1 MVEGF
6 DVRARQAVI
15 QSEAR
20 EGKLA
25 KRVLGENREA
35 RAVLHV
41 ILDIL
46 RIDAH
51 GLLKQD
57 GFLAGLIEIIAR
69 GKKRETGGD
78 GPVKE
83 IRLGK
88 TKHERARQASKL
100 RGECERLA
108 KAEEVVGLI
117 SEAHET
123 AGQAADAALQA
134 NGLLAFFLEL
144 ERDVDRS
151 GLVVALDFGGLVRF
165 DFVEII
171 ELVEAQDAQF
181 PKALV
186 EELTFINHQIAADD
200 FVARGGVSAEIDA
213 AHVILFLLV
222 ET

>member
-1 MVEGF
+1 M
-6 DVRARQAVI
+6 A
-15 QSEAR
+15 
-20 EGKLA
+20 
-25 KRVLGENREA
+25 GEER
-35 RAVLHV
+35 
-41 ILDIL
+41 
-46 RIDAH
+46 
-51 GLLKQD
+51 G
-57 GFLAGLIEIIAR
+57 LAGLVKLVAA
-69 GKKRETGGD
+69 GKNREPGGD
-78 GPVKE
+78 GAVKE

-88 TKHERARQASKL
+88 SEKKTARKIAEL
-100 RGECERLA
+100 RRKGKSLA
-108 KAEEVVGLI
+108 KTQKVVGLI
-117 SEAHET
+117 GEADEA
-123 AGQAADAALQA
+123 AGQTADAALQA
-134 NGLLAFFLEL
+134 DGLLAFFLEL